1 MQDCRIETPRLVLRL
16 PDASDAQSFME
27 IHQDPEVLKYVT
39 VTGTPGGIT
48 VAWRNVAMIVGHW
61 HLRGYGQ
68 WAVVEKASGQVIG
81 RVGLFNPE
89 GWPGLE
95 LTWVIGRSRWGCG
108 FATESAR
115 AALHWAWGAVDT
127 DRIVSM
133 IRPDNARS
141 IRVAEKL
148 GERFERADEMNG
160 ETVHVYAIQRESS
173 NVR

>member
-1 MQDCRIETPRLVLRL
+1 LQDCRIETPRLVLRL
-16 PDASDAQSFME
+16 PDASDAQSFMD

-39 VTGTPGGIT
+39 VTGAPGGIS
-48 VAWRNVAMIVGHW
+48 VAWRNVAMIIGHW

-148 GERFERADEMNG
+148 GEKLERADEING
-160 ETVHVYAIQRESS
+160 EAIHVYAIHRPSS

>member
-1 MQDCRIETPRLVLRL
+1 MPDCRIETPRLVLRL
-16 PDASDAQSFME
+16 PEASDAQSFLD

-89 GWPGLE
+89 GWPGVE
-95 LTWVIGRSRWGCG
+95 LTWVIARSRWGCG
-108 FATESAR
+108 FATESAC
-115 AALHWAWGAVDT
+115 AALQWAWGAVET

-148 GERFERADEMNG
+148 GETFERTDEMNG
-160 ETVHVYAIQRESS
+160 EAIHVYAIHRPPS